1 MLKLG
6 KKFSETETSIFTT
19 MSELAIKENAVN
31 LSQGFPDFDGPDF
44 IREKAVWAMN
54 NKFNQYANSPG
65 LPMMREAVSEH
76 FEKFYKTRFD
86 PNNEVTVYSGATE
99 ALYVAFTT
107 LVESGDECIV
117 FDPVYDSY
125 APVIRLSGGT
135 VKSIPIELPSY
146 KIDFEKLASL
156 FNEKTKLLVLNSP
169 QNPTGKV
176 FTMEELKKLAELCIK
191 WNVIAICDEV
201 YEHLIFDQTKHI
213 PLATLEGMRDRTVT
227 ISSTGKTFSFTGWKI
242 GFSLASAELTRRLRA
257 CHQFVTFATS
267 TPFQVA
273 MSEALKVDNE
283 FYEEFQ
289 STYLEKRNL
298 LFDILQSAGFK
309 PIRPQGTYFI
319 LADYSNFSDEDDFDF
334 AQRLTRKSKV
344 ASIPVSVFYENKSAT
359 QNLLRFCFC
368 KGNETLEKAGEQLIK
383 FASQR

>member
-1 MLKLG
+1 
-6 KKFSETETSIFTT
+6 

-44 IREKAVWAMN
+44 IREKAVWAMK

-76 FEKFYKTRFD
+76 FEKFYKTKFD
-86 PNNEVTVYSGATE
+86 SKNEVTVYSGATE
-99 ALYVAFTT
+99 ALFVAFTT
-107 LVESGDECIV
+107 LVERGDECIV

-135 VKSIPIELPSY
+135 VKSVPIELPTY
-146 KIDFEKLASL
+146 EIDFEKLASL

-169 QNPTGKV
+169 QNPTGKA
-176 FTMEELKKLAELCIK
+176 FTVEELEIIAKLCVK

-201 YEHLIFDQTKHI
+201 YEHLIFDKSEHI
-213 PLATLEGMRDRTVT
+213 PLATIEGMRDRTVT
-227 ISSTGKTFSFTGWKI
+227 ISSTGKTFSYTGWKI
-242 GFSLASAELTRRLRA
+242 GFSLACEELTRRLRA

-273 MSEALKVDNE
+273 MSEALNVGNE
-283 FYEEFQ
+283 FYEELQ

-298 LFDILQSAGFK
+298 LFEILQNTGFK
-309 PIRPQGTYFI
+309 PIQPQGTYFI
-319 LADYSNFSDEDDFDF
+319 LADYSNFSGEDDFTF
-334 AQRLTRKSKV
+334 AQRLTRDAKV
-344 ASIPVSVFYENKSAT
+344 ASIPVSVFYEDKASS

-368 KGNETLEKAGEQLIK
+368 KGNETLEKAGEKLIK
-383 FASQR
+383 FSKR

>member
-86 PNNEVTVYSGATE
+86 PNNEITVYSGATE

-242 GFSLASAELTRRLRA
+242 GFSLASTELTRRLRA

-319 LADYSNFSDEDDFDF
+319 LADYSNFSDEDDFAF

>member
-6 KKFSETETSIFTT
+6 NKFAKTETSIFTT
-19 MSELAIKENAVN
+19 MSELAINENAVN

-44 IREKAVWAMN
+44 IRKKAVWAMQ

-65 LPMMREAVSEH
+65 LPMMRESVKEH
-76 FEKFYKTRFD
+76 FEKFYRTKFD
-86 PNNEVTVYSGATE
+86 PKNEVTIYSGATE
-99 ALYVAFTT
+99 ALFVTFTT
-107 LVESGDECIV
+107 LVEQGDECIV

-135 VKSIPIELPSY
+135 VKTVSIELPSY
-146 KIDFEKLASL
+146 KVDFEKLSSL
-156 FNEKTKLLVLNSP
+156 FNEKTKLLVLNTP

-176 FTMEELKKLAELCIK
+176 FTVEELKKIAELCKK

-201 YEHLIFDQTKHI
+201 YEHLIFDEAKHI
-213 PLATLEGMRDRTVT
+213 PLATIEGMRDRTVT
-227 ISSTGKTFSFTGWKI
+227 ISSTGKTFSYTGWKI
-242 GFSLASAELTRRLRA
+242 GFSLACEELTRRLRA

-273 MSEALKVDNE
+273 MSDALKVGDE

-289 STYLEKRNL
+289 ETYLEKRNL
-298 LFDILQSAGFK
+298 LFEILQNTGFK
-309 PIRPQGTYFI
+309 PIQPQGTYFI
-319 LADYSNFSDEDDFDF
+319 LADYSNFSDEDDFTF
-334 AQRLTRKSKV
+334 AQRLTRQAKV
-344 ASIPVSVFYENKSAT
+344 ASIPVSVFYTNKDSS

-368 KGNETLEKAGEQLIK
+368 KGNETLEEAGEKLYK
-383 FASQR
+383 FSH